1 MPAHVLEIASPL
13 DLGRAGPKAPRQKL
27 TQPKDPRDDPP
38 AQGSSPTTGM
48 AAGARDGAVNQLPDL
63 VETQTPNEC
72 PLAETADLG
81 EIIPPLRETPDDDQD
96 AWLDRSW
103 GTAQAPAV
111 SAPAQPASE
120 PPPQKKEKKKKKR
133 RTPRPTG
140 GQAKED
146 LEASPLA
153 YLAEFAADE
162 QALYEASGGEESA

>member
-1 MPAHVLEIASPL
+1 
-13 DLGRAGPKAPRQKL
+13 
-27 TQPKDPRDDPP
+27 
-38 AQGSSPTTGM
+38 
-48 AAGARDGAVNQLPDL
+48 
-63 VETQTPNEC
+63 VETQTPHEY

-153 YLAEFAADE
+153 YLAEVAADE
-162 QALYEASGGEESA
+162 QALYEDSGGEESA

>member
-1 MPAHVLEIASPL
+1 MPRLFCLTAAVDALDDVSRESEDHGAPDAYCASP
-13 DLGRAGPKAPRQKL
+13 DG
-27 TQPKDPRDDPP
+27 TVQPGT
-38 AQGSSPTTGM
+38 A
-48 AAGARDGAVNQLPDL
+48 LPDMPSPRSS
-63 VETQTPNEC
+63 TP
-72 PLAETADLG
+72 PSDDLRRRFQLD
-81 EIIPPLRETPDDDQD
+81 ERSDAPTHTSDDQD

-153 YLAEFAADE
+153 YLAECAADE
-162 QALYEASGGEESA
+162 QALYEDSGGEESA